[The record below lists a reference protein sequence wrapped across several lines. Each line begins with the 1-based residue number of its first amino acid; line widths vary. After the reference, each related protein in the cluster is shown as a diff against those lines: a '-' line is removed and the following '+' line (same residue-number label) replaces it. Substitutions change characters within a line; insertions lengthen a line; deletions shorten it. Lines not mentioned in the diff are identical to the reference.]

1 MLGLFLV
8 LDDFT
13 KNILQCLGVG
23 KNSYDPSILK
33 IIMLINMDLYL
44 ESVQTYENLK
54 IGKQA
59 VKSMWP

>member
-23 KNSYDPSILK
+23 KNSYDFKYIKDCNANKYGFVS
-33 IIMLINMDLYL
+33 
-44 ESVQTYENLK
+44 
-54 IGKQA
+54 
-59 VKSMWP
+59 